1 MSWIPAGRRDIPAIV
16 EFLLPDEAL
25 HVPFSSRLRS
35 GARGCDIFFQRS
47 PEGGVRQCI
56 LFTTGGLLLPV
67 LSTTAADGRE
77 ELSRLLLD
85 LRPSVHS
92 IMGIGR
98 CVDAAQAVLPLPP
111 IARVEYFLMTLER
124 SAFRPPLPWESSRL
138 RVRRADINDADDLF
152 PLQKGYEL
160 EEVILDPVHFSESNC
175 MRLLKAALKDEV
187 VFVAELDG
195 VPVAKAATN
204 ARGFDVDQVG
214 GVYTVPGARGKGIG
228 AVVVGALLVELFAE
242 KSSAC
247 LFVKKRNRPAIA
259 LYDRLGFGPVTD
271 YVISYYGL

>member
-35 GARGCDIFFQRS
+35 GARGCDVFFQRG
-47 PEGGVRQCI
+47 PEGGVQQC
-56 LFTTGGLLLPV
+56 LLYTAAGLLLPV
-67 LSTTAADGRE
+67 LAAGAEGRE

-85 LRPSVHS
+85 LRPPVHS
-92 IMGIGR
+92 IMGIRR
-98 CVDAAQAVLPLPP
+98 CVDAAEAVLPLPP
-111 IARVEYFLMTLER
+111 TTRVEYFLMSLER
-124 SAFRPPLPWESSRL
+124 PAFRPPLPWDSARL
-138 RVRRADINDADDLF
+138 QVRRADSGDADDLYL
-152 PLQKGYEL
+152 LQKGYEL
-160 EEVILDPVHFSESNC
+160 EEVILDPLHFSESNC

-187 VFVAELDG
+187 VYVAELDG

-214 GVYTVPGARGKGIG
+214 GVYTVPAQRGKGIG
-228 AVVVGALLVELFAE
+228 AVVVGALLKEVFAA
-242 KSSAC
+242 KTSAC

-259 LYDRLGFGPVTD
+259 LYDRLGFEPVTD